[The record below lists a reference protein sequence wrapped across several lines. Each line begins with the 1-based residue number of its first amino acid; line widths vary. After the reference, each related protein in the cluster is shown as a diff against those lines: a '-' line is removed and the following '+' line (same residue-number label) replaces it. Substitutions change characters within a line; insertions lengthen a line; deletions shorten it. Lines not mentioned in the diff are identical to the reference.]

1 MQIAIAFVKCIVRIV
16 YMNQKNVV
24 RADLNLLVVFDAVAR
39 ARSVTAAADEL
50 ALSQPA
56 VSHALRRLRDMLGD
70 PLFVRG
76 RQGLTM
82 TARAAGCAGEID
94 TILAAVD
101 RVLGNRAFDPA
112 TTKRIFKFAA
122 SDYAIQTIIP
132 QIAKRLRRAAGSSII
147 EVSSMD
153 ASVEEKLRNGRID
166 IAFVGEPL
174 IDKAIL
180 TRELFREKFTG
191 HVCAA
196 HPLAKKAA
204 RNKVTLSEYLAFP
217 HVAVSF
223 GGLGR
228 SPIDTALSTLGKE
241 RRIAIVT
248 PSFSTNLSSVR
259 NTDLIVSLPSR
270 LAAVGQQFG
279 LVTFKLPLA
288 VPDFPYLMAWH
299 IRTDSDPALRW
310 LREVVFEEIHTSGD
324 TPRLR

>member
-1 MQIAIAFVKCIVRIV
+1 
-16 YMNQKNVV
+16 MNQTNVN

-39 ARSVTAAADEL
+39 TRSVTAAADEL

-56 VSHALRRLRDMLGD
+56 VSHALRRLREMLGD

-82 TARAAGCAGEID
+82 TARAEGCAGEID
-94 TILAAVD
+94 TILAAVG
-101 RVLGNRAFDPA
+101 RVLGDSAFDPA

-122 SDYAIQTIIP
+122 SDYAIQTIMP
-132 QIAKRLRRAAGSSII
+132 QIAKRLRRDAGGSVI

-153 ASVEEKLRNGRID
+153 ASVEDKLRSGRLD
-166 IAFVGEPL
+166 IAFVGEPM

-191 HVCAA
+191 LVCST
-196 HPLAKKAA
+196 HPLAIRRKAK
-204 RNKVTLSEYLAFP
+204 NKVTLSEYLAFP

-223 GGLGR
+223 GGSGR
-228 SPIDTALSTLGKE
+228 SPIDAALSALGKE
-241 RRIAIVT
+241 RHVAMVT
-248 PSFSTNLSSVR
+248 PSFSTNLSSVQ

-270 LAAVGQQFG
+270 LVGIGQQFG
-279 LVTFKLPLA
+279 LVTFKLPMA

-299 IRTDSDPALRW
+299 IRTNRDPALTW
-310 LREVVFEEIHTSGD
+310 LRAVVVEEIRISGSA
-324 TPRLR
+324 PSWR